1 MMNDV
6 NKELE
11 LLYSDAK
18 KDPLL
23 KERLLATRS
32 ADDPMDAFCKIAC
45 EVGHSITVGDLFAI
59 GQEFSDNQ
67 CKSTNGGNPY
77 PYDSFEDTYETFLAS
92 L

>member
-1 MMNDV
+1 MN
-6 NKELE
+6 KTIIELE

-23 KERLLATRS
+23 KKRLLATRS

-45 EVGHSITVGDLFAI
+45 EVGHPITIGELFSI
-59 GQEFSDNQ
+59 GQEYSDNQ
-67 CKSTNGGNPY
+67 CKSTNGGNPS
-77 PYDSFEDTYETFLAS
+77 PYDSFEDTYETFLNS

>member
-1 MMNDV
+1 MNDI

-11 LLYSDAK
+11 LLHSDAK

-23 KERLLATRS
+23 REKLLATRS
-32 ADDPMDAFCKIAC
+32 AADPMDAFCQIAC
-45 EVGHSITVGDLFAI
+45 AAGYHITVGELFAI

-77 PYDSFEDTYETFLAS
+77 PYDSFDDTYETFLAS

>member
-1 MMNDV
+1 MN
-6 NKELE
+6 KTIIELE
-11 LLYSDAK
+11 LLYSDTK

-23 KERLLATRS
+23 RKRLLETRC
-32 ADDPMDAFCKIAC
+32 ADDPLDAFCKIAC
-45 EVGHSITVGDLFAI
+45 DSGHPITVGELLAV

-77 PYDSFEDTYETFLAS
+77 PYDTFEDTYETFLAS

>member
-1 MMNDV
+1 MNQPSI
-6 NKELE
+6 ELE
-11 LLYSDAK
+11 LLYADAK

-23 KERLLATRS
+23 KQKLLATRS
-32 ADDPMDAFCKIAC
+32 AVDPMDVFCKLAC
-45 EVGHSITVGDLFAI
+45 VSGHPITVGELLAI
-59 GQEFSDNQ
+59 GQEYSDNQ

>member
-1 MMNDV
+1 MNDI

-11 LLYSDAK
+11 LLHSDAK

-23 KERLLATRS
+23 REKLLATRS
-32 ADDPMDAFCKIAC
+32 ADDPMDEFCKIAC
-45 EVGHSITVGDLFAI
+45 AVGHHITVGELFAI

-77 PYDSFEDTYETFLAS
+77 PYDSFDDTYETFLAS

>member
-1 MMNDV
+1 MNDI

-11 LLYSDAK
+11 LLHSDAK

-23 KERLLATRS
+23 REKLLATRS

-45 EVGHSITVGDLFAI
+45 DAGHAITVGELFAI

-77 PYDSFEDTYETFLAS
+77 PYDSFDDTYETFLAS

>member
-1 MMNDV
+1 MN
-6 NKELE
+6 KTIIELE
-11 LLYSDAK
+11 LLYSDTK

-23 KERLLATRS
+23 KKRLLETRL

-45 EVGHSITVGDLFAI
+45 EVGHNITVGDLLAI
-59 GQEFSDNQ
+59 GQEYSDNQ

-77 PYDSFEDTYETFLAS
+77 PYDLFDDTYETFLAS